1 MAARKGLFGLASARA
16 GEAAINWY
24 PGHMASATKAIRER
38 IKLVDLVLEVRD
50 ARIPLSSANAELQD
64 ALEHKKRLIVLNKM
78 DLANPNMMLKWVKHF
93 EACKQHHVFVNAH
106 QQKAV
111 KKMLDTARELLSE
124 RLAKEPTLLLM
135 ILGIPNVGKSA
146 LVNSL
151 FHLSH
156 SSTSGKVFPKQEPL
170 KKAKVGPLP
179 GVTQDLSGFKIGV
192 QPSVYV
198 LDTPGILV
206 PNINN
211 VETGLKLALTGAVK
225 DSVVGEER
233 VARYLLTVLNAR
245 SAHLRWKSEV
255 HFSGISDSQPLIKKS
270 LVDSESLRE
279 SNVREVLSQACTN
292 FVGNLEDQQDMA
304 SLVDEQMML
313 LRKCFKVPSE
323 LGDAGWIRV
332 SKQLIQLYR
341 TGKLGRYTLD
351 LVPSDGHQ
359 KKLNICI
366 VGSAPS

>member
-1 MAARKGLFGLASARA
+1 MAARKGLFGLASTRA

-78 DLANPNMMLKWVKHF
+78 DLANPNMML
-93 EACKQHHVFVNAH
+93 
-106 QQKAV
+106 
-111 KKMLDTARELLSE
+111 MLDMARELLSE

-156 SSTSGKVFPKQEPL
+156 SSTSEQEPL

-245 SAHLRWKSEV
+245 SAHLRWKSE
-255 HFSGISDSQPLIKKS
+255 
-270 LVDSESLRE
+270 VDSESLRE

>member
-1 MAARKGLFGLASARA
+1 LQAAPCVCECPPAESCEKGNALNSCGYV
-16 GEAAINWY
+16 AIAFVKNH
-24 PGHMASATKAIRER
+24 GQIATAVSLWGPIMLCGS
-38 IKLVDLVLEVRD
+38 IGM
-50 ARIPLSSANAELQD
+50 SLQ
-64 ALEHKKRLIVLNKM
+64 
-78 DLANPNMMLKWVKHF
+78 
-93 EACKQHHVFVNAH
+93 
-106 QQKAV
+106 
-111 KKMLDTARELLSE
+111 MLDMARELLSE

-156 SSTSGKVFPKQEPL
+156 SSTSEQEPL

-255 HFSGISDSQPLIKKS
+255 HFSGISDSQSLIRS
-270 LVDSESLRE
+270 LLFIIAHVTRESLAQIIWSPE
-279 SNVREVLSQACTN
+279 HFFQCLKHEWSKKHH
-292 FVGNLEDQQDMA
+292 GI
-304 SLVDEQMML
+304 L
-313 LRKCFKVPSE
+313 L
-323 LGDAGWIRV
+323 
-332 SKQLIQLYR
+332 
-341 TGKLGRYTLD
+341 
-351 LVPSDGHQ
+351 
-359 KKLNICI
+359 
-366 VGSAPS
+366 

>member
-1 MAARKGLFGLASARA
+1 MAARKGLFGLTSTRA

-50 ARIPLSSANAELQD
+50 ARIPLSSANVELQD

-111 KKMLDTARELLSE
+111 KKMLDMARELLSE

-156 SSTSGKVFPKQEPL
+156 SSTSEQEPL

-255 HFSGISDSQPLIKKS
+255 
-270 LVDSESLRE
+270 DSESLRE

-292 FVGNLEDQQDMA
+292 FVGNLENQQDMA

-359 KKLNICI
+359 KKLNIC
-366 VGSAPS
+366 VDGSAPS

>member
-1 MAARKGLFGLASARA
+1 MWAS
-16 GEAAINWY
+16 
-24 PGHMASATKAIRER
+24 
-38 IKLVDLVLEVRD
+38 
-50 ARIPLSSANAELQD
+50 Q
-64 ALEHKKRLIVLNKM
+64 
-78 DLANPNMMLKWVKHF
+78 
-93 EACKQHHVFVNAH
+93 
-106 QQKAV
+106 
-111 KKMLDTARELLSE
+111 LLS
-124 RLAKEPTLLLM
+124 
-135 ILGIPNVGKSA
+135 IPC
-146 LVNSL
+146 
-151 FHLSH
+151 
-156 SSTSGKVFPKQEPL
+156 STSLTPPLQEPL

-245 SAHLRWKSEV
+245 SAHLRWKSE
-255 HFSGISDSQPLIKKS
+255 
-270 LVDSESLRE
+270 VDSESLRE